1 MMDDIDLRDPQRHG
15 SYPRQASFAQQ
26 SFETHGHGEPDA
38 RPSKM
43 TCDPM
48 GTSASA
54 EPDTPAHGTL
64 TRAATALGNFVHS
77 TLERRDSS
85 KDGVERTI
93 YVNDPIKNQQ
103 YKYIHNRIS
112 TAKYNVATFLPKF
125 LLEQFSRYANLFF
138 LFTGIIQLIGDLS
151 PTSKLGTLLPLSVV
165 MLASAVKEV
174 IEDVKRHRQDAEV
187 NARYTKTLH
196 GSEFVPK
203 RWRDIVVGDI
213 VRIDNSGYF
222 PADLIL
228 LSSSEP
234 DALCYIETSNLDGET
249 NLKIRQGLPETS
261 HLLTA
266 DAVARL
272 NGVIRSELPNNS
284 LYTYEGML
292 RIQTKSLPLDPMQL
306 LLRGAQ
312 LRNTQWIYAV
322 VVFTGHETKLMR
334 NATAAPIKRT
344 KVERMVNTQI
354 IFLFT
359 ILLGM
364 AVLCSIGALARQL
377 NGSFEKQIL
386 LSGGSVSEAWI
397 KFPQNI
403 LTYIILFNN
412 LIPLSL
418 IVTMEA
424 VKFVLGGLINSD
436 LDMYHEESD
445 THAVARTSSLVEEL
459 GQVDYIFSD
468 KTGTLTM
475 NIMEFK
481 MASIAGVAYAE
492 TVPDDKRVRVDEKGN
507 EVGYYDFRQFK
518 ESKKTHRNGHIIREF
533 VNLLAVCHTVIPE
546 TDENDPTNI
555 IYQASSPDEAA
566 LVKGAQQLGA
576 RFHTRR
582 PKSVTI
588 THDGREE
595 EYEVLNVNEFNST
608 RKRMSILCRAP
619 DGTIKIYIKGA
630 DTVILERLGEQG
642 KEFVDI
648 TCVHLEE
655 YATEGLRTLCL
666 AYRDISEDEYRR
678 WAAIYTKA
686 STTINNRQDEL
697 DKAAEL
703 IEKDLILL
711 GATAI
716 EDKLQDGVPDTIATL
731 AQGGIKIWVL
741 TGDRQETAINIGYSC
756 KLLTVE
762 SSLIICNEETHFET
776 KDFLEKKLLAVK
788 AGMGMGAP
796 SRRPGFL
803 DRMLG
808 KKTPRFDKD
817 AEVDLEPLALIIDGR
832 TLDYALEDDIKL
844 TFLELATLCKSVI
857 CCRVSPLQKAL
868 VVKLVRK
875 NVDGSITLAI
885 GDGAN
890 DVGMIQAAHVGVG
903 ISGQE
908 GLQAARSADFAIAQF
923 RFLRKLLLIHG
934 AWAYARMS
942 KLILYSYYK
951 NITLYLIQLWF
962 ALDNGF
968 SGQTL
973 FETWSSLSSYN
984 VLWAVAQ
991 PIALG
996 IFDQYLSA
1004 RMLDRYPQMYRL
1016 GQRAVFYNHK
1026 VFFSWIGNSFFHSA
1040 MIYYLWRAVHLPSGG
1055 AVQSSG
1061 RVSDIW
1067 AIGQM
1072 VYATDLVVIGL
1083 KAALVADIWVKFT
1096 WVAILGSVL
1105 LFIIVF
1111 PIYAI
1116 IGPMLRIS
1124 PELTG
1129 VNQPIFG
1136 NPIFWFG
1143 LLLFPIAAIL
1153 RDFTW
1158 KYAKRTYHPSSY
1170 HIIQEVQKYNIPDY
1184 RPRMEWFRKAVTK
1197 VRMIQRLKRTRG
1209 FAFSQN
1215 ESGQAGLI
1223 RVYDTTQRKPR
1234 G

>member
-1 MMDDIDLRDPQRHG
+1 MDDVDLNAGGGGDQRRG
-15 SYPRQASFAQQ
+15 SYP
-26 SFETHGHGEPDA
+26 
-38 RPSKM
+38 SKM
-43 TCDPM
+43 RSDPM

-54 EPDTPAHGTL
+54 TAAEEQPHGTL
-64 TRAATALGNFVHS
+64 GRAATAFSSFVTS
-77 TLERRDSS
+77 TLDRRDSS
-85 KDGVERTI
+85 KDGTERTI
-93 YVNDPIKNQQ
+93 YVNDPIKNAQ
-103 YKYIHNRIS
+103 YKYVHNSIS
-112 TAKYNVATFLPKF
+112 TAKYNVATFIPKF

-138 LFTGIIQLIGDLS
+138 LFTGITQLVPNIS
-151 PTSKLGTLLPLSVV
+151 PTSKFGTLIPLSVV
-165 MLASAVKEV
+165 LLASAVKEV
-174 IEDVKRHRQDAEV
+174 VEDFKRHRLDAEV
-187 NARYTKTLH
+187 NARYVKTLH
-196 GSEFVPK
+196 GSEFVAK

-213 VRIDNSGYF
+213 VRIENSGYF

-234 DALCYIETSNLDGET
+234 DALCYVETSNLDGET
-249 NLKIRQGLPETS
+249 NLKIKQGLPETAG
-261 HLLTA
+261 LLTPE
-266 DAVARL
+266 AVARL
-272 NGVIRSELPNNS
+272 HGVIRSETPNNS
-284 LYTYEGML
+284 LYTFEGML
-292 RIQTKSLPLDPMQL
+292 RLPTRTLPLDPMQL

-312 LRNTQWIYAV
+312 LRNTQWVYAV

-344 KVERMVNTQI
+344 KVERMVNVQI
-354 IFLFT
+354 IFLFI
-359 ILLGM
+359 ILLCM
-364 AVLCSIGALARQL
+364 AVLCSVGALARQL
-377 NGSFEKQIL
+377 GGRFEKQIL
-386 LSGGSVSEAWI
+386 YLNGTGGDAWV

-424 VKFVLGGLINSD
+424 VKFVLAGLISSD
-436 LDMYHEESD
+436 LDMYHDESD

-481 MASIAGVAYAE
+481 MASIAGTAYAE
-492 TVPDDKRVRVDEKGN
+492 TVPEDKRPTVDDKGN
-507 EVGYYDFRQFK
+507 EVGYYDFRRML
-518 ESKKTHRNGHIIREF
+518 ENKKTSQHARVIREF
-533 VNLLAVCHTVIPE
+533 TNLLAVCHTVIPE
-546 TDENDPTNI
+546 QDDNGDI

-566 LVKGAQQLGA
+566 LVKGAQMLGA
-576 RFHTRR
+576 TFHTRR

-588 THDGREE
+588 THDGVQE
-595 EYEVLNVNEFNST
+595 EYEILNVNEFNST

-619 DGTIKIYIKGA
+619 NGALKLYIKGA
-630 DTVILERLGEQG
+630 DTVILERLGDQG
-642 KEFVDI
+642 KEFVDR
-648 TCVHLEE
+648 TLAHLEE

-666 AYRDISEDEYRR
+666 AYRDIGEDEYRN
-678 WAAIYTKA
+678 WGALYAKAA
-686 STTINNRQDEL
+686 TTISNRQQEL
-697 DKAAEL
+697 DNVAEI

-716 EDKLQDGVPDTIATL
+716 EDKLQDGVPDTIHTL
-731 AQGGIKIWVL
+731 AEAGIKIWVL

-762 SSLIICNEETHFET
+762 SSLIVCNEETHFET
-776 KDFLEKKLLAVK
+776 KEFLEQKLLAVK
-788 AGMGMGAP
+788 GGMGMGAP
-796 SRRPGFL
+796 TRRLGWF
-803 DRMLG
+803 DRMIG
-808 KKTPRFDKD
+808 KKVPRFDKD

-832 TLDYALEDDIKL
+832 TLDHALEDDIKL

-875 NVDGSITLAI
+875 NVEGSITLAI

-934 AWAYARMS
+934 AWAYFRMS
-942 KLILYSYYK
+942 KLILYSFYK

-984 VLWAVAQ
+984 VAWAVAQ

-996 IFDQYLSA
+996 IFDQHLSA

-1016 GQRAVFYNHK
+1016 GQRASFYNHK
-1026 VFFSWIGNSFFHSA
+1026 VFFSWILNSFFHSA
-1040 MIYYLWRAVHLPSGG
+1040 LIYYMWRTVVGPSGG
-1055 AVQSSG
+1055 AVLATG
-1061 RVSDIW
+1061 RVSDNW
-1067 AIGQM
+1067 AIGEM
-1072 VYATDLVVIGL
+1072 VFATDLVVIGI

-1096 WVAILGSVL
+1096 WFAIVGSVL
-1105 LFIIVF
+1105 VFFVAF
-1111 PIYAI
+1111 PIYVVL
-1116 IGPMLRIS
+1116 GPALLIS
-1124 PELTG
+1124 PELLG
-1129 VNQPIFG
+1129 INPPIFSS
-1136 NPIFWFG
+1136 PIFWLG
-1143 LLLFPIAAIL
+1143 LMLIPVAANL

-1158 KYAKRTYHPSSY
+1158 KYAKRTYRPESY

-1184 RPRMEWFRKAVTK
+1184 RPRMEWFRKAVSK
-1197 VRMIQRLKRTRG
+1197 MRVSQRFKRNRG
-1209 FAFSQN
+1209 FAFSQTD
-1215 ESGQAGLI
+1215 SGQAGLI
-1223 RVYDTTQRKPR
+1223 RLYDTAQRKPR